1 MFEDLVKKV
10 SPVPLDD
17 VVHFS
22 RASEWITK
30 MELKASPRDDKPVDA
45 YVVMPFE
52 GMGIFYYT
60 IPREL
65 EFGAHIDGRRPVLT
79 DRLRFFKLNYC
90 MDGRVEVF
98 MRGKGKYAYLDKS
111 MVGFDEN
118 DPQVLLTFRKEYYRG
133 FGLYFNFELM
143 SDSDRTT
150 LSYYGI
156 TKEACMQLIERDK
169 ECFLGNASQEFR
181 QIVEDLTKGID
192 DRSLDLP
199 RARMQS
205 TRLLYLLLHEDVEPL
220 RKSEYTTS
228 GQRKIAEDARKR
240 ILQDPSIH
248 LTAEELAKDLRCTA
262 PALKMYFRKV
272 YGVPIYTF
280 LQNVRLQK
288 AEEDLRK
295 TRKSIADLAEEAGYS
310 NPSKFCAL
318 FKKTYGVTPTEY
330 RRLHT

>member
-1 MFEDLVKKV
+1 
-10 SPVPLDD
+10 
-17 VVHFS
+17 
-22 RASEWITK
+22 
-30 MELKASPRDDKPVDA
+30 
-45 YVVMPFE
+45 
-52 GMGIFYYT
+52 
-60 IPREL
+60 
-65 EFGAHIDGRRPVLT
+65 
-79 DRLRFFKLNYC
+79 

-98 MRGKGKYAYLDKS
+98 MRGKGKYAYQDKG

-118 DPQVLLTFRKEYYRG
+118 DPQVLLTFRKEYYQG

-143 SDSDRTT
+143 SENDRTT

-156 TKEACMQLIERDK
+156 TKEACMKLIEREK

-181 QIVEDLTKGID
+181 LIVEDLAKGIE

-228 GQRKIAEDARKR
+228 GQRKIAEDAKKR

-248 LTAEELAKDLRCTA
+248 LTAEELAEELHCTA

-280 LQNVRLQK
+280 LQNVRLRK

-295 TRKSIADLAEEAGYS
+295 TRKNIADLAEEAGYS